1 MPAECTASDQPWPT
15 PLLWIA
21 RRYLYQRRRYASWSP
36 ASRVRLR
43 FTRDNLPRQLAGR
56 LYRCC
61 AHLKGHGGVK
71 GTFRRLARC
80 ASAFRFGTGFER
92 ELFPSGNSHIAGS
105 DSAKCGAL
113 LSGSEAT
120 HDETLREVIN
130 AWPNL
135 PAALQQAILAI
146 VRAGRDG

>member
-1 MPAECTASDQPWPT
+1 MPAECTASDQPCPT

-92 ELFPSGNSHIAGS
+92 DLFPPGNSHIAGS
-105 DSAKCGAL
+105 DSAKSSAL
-113 LSGSEAT
+113 LPSSEAT
-120 HDETLREVIN
+120 HDEALREVID
-130 AWPNL
+130 AWQEI
-135 PAALQQAILAI
+135 PAALKTGILAI
-146 VRAGRDG
+146 VSAWRNG